1 MSHNLFA
8 STQNREI
15 SASLV
20 LSRCTPSNLKQKP
33 ASESHSIQLHQILF
47 IDESIA
53 DYKTLAEGALPGIE
67 VIILNPA
74 QNAIEQI
81 TQLLAQRQRLNS
93 LHLVTHGKPASL
105 DFSTGSLNQTTIPH
119 YAPQLKKWAASLA
132 PQAEILLYGCNVAQ
146 GEIGETFVRHLSQLT
161 GATIA
166 AAKTP
171 VGNSNLGGTW
181 NLAYQTRNINTALP
195 FNTCVLQTYPGIL
208 PTLDWSVL
216 NWPSAGALSASYT
229 NVGGSG
235 INIDLEVTLNNNATL
250 TANLPSYG
258 LTPNDFGFFNGG
270 YPTAPEAL
278 IFHLQ
283 VPPNIKPERA
293 MVLTVKFNQLVND
306 VNFQIYDID
315 KAIDNAWQDE
325 VVITGFNGGSSV
337 GAQFIQ
343 SNNPSYTILG
353 NVITGTALSEN
364 RPTGSVTLA
373 DTTRG
378 NLTVYFPNP
387 VDSFEIVFRE
397 GPDSVNTPIAHG
409 IALLSNVVFNNTVR
423 LIPNEI
429 SQVEGDTGT
438 TAYNYTAVLSD
449 VSYIPVTV
457 NYTTNDG
464 TATVADN
471 DFVAN
476 NGTLTFAPRG
486 LNNPTG
492 EMEKPIV
499 VQVVGDTR
507 VEPDENFTVRLNSSQ
522 GAAIDPTAR
531 EALGIIIDDDNNP
544 PIATGI
550 LTNSTPNNTAIAIP
564 TLTATENDPGDSI
577 ANFTITQIPLPTEGT
592 LLLNGQPVT
601 NGQILT
607 PAQAAQLTF
616 QPNSNFE
623 GNATFRF
630 LATDTLGDADSNIA
644 TVTIPVTAI
653 PNQPPNA
660 TNLAAP
666 STPNNTPVTVPTL
679 SATDPDNDPIASF
692 TITAIPPANQGTLL
706 LNGQPVSP
714 NQVLTPAEAAQLTFQ
729 PDPNFVGDATFSY
742 TATDSRGAVDPT
754 PATVTLPVTQA
765 NRPPQASDD
774 GAATEPDT
782 PVTID
787 VLANDSDPDNNLN
800 PASVRI
806 PQGGEPAN
814 GTVTI
819 NPVTGAI
826 TYTPNPGFTEG
837 TDTFTYQVCDTGN
850 PALCDTAT
858 VTIIVPIPANQPP
871 VADSKTADPVAN
883 NAIAPIPPLSATDPD
898 GDPIAS
904 FTITGF
910 PPPNQGTLLLNGIPV
925 DTSQPLN
932 LTPAQAAQLTF
943 QPAPG
948 FVGDATFSYT
958 ATDNR
963 GATDPTPATIRIPV
977 TAAANQPP
985 DTNPATNTL
994 APNTTTAL
1002 TQLGGTDPD
1011 GTVQRFQITSLPDPT
1026 QGQLLFNGQ
1035 PVTLDQEIP
1044 ADQIGNLQFQS
1055 TPGFTGATFNYA
1067 AIDNQGAVD
1076 PTPAQVTLN
1085 PAAINQPPQTDNI
1098 TAPSTPNNTPVVL
1111 PPLTGSDPDPGD
1123 RIERFIINTVPPS
1136 EQGTLLLNGNP
1147 VTPGQSLTPEQA
1159 SQLTFV
1165 PNPNFTGNAIFSYAA
1180 VDTLGAVSPRPG
1192 DVTIPVSAANRPP
1205 DTNPVTETIAPNTTS
1220 PIPGLGGNDPDA
1232 GDTISRF
1239 RITSLPDPTQG
1250 TLLFNGQPVTV
1261 GQEIPANQIGNLQFR
1276 STPEFN
1282 GTGFTYAAIDNQDAV
1297 DPTPEPVTLR
1307 PENLPPNTLDA
1318 ARNIL
1323 PNSNTPITGLGGTD
1337 EDGTVSQFRITSL
1350 PEPTQGTLLLN
1361 GQPVTVGQNIPADQI
1376 NNLVFQSTPG
1386 FTGATFDYAAIDNNE
1401 AIDPLPATVTL
1412 GTIPNQP
1419 PASENLNQ
1427 SVFPGSTVPVPRL
1440 AGSDPDGEVEFYRID
1455 TLPPANQG
1463 ILYLGDPNNG
1473 GTPVTPG
1480 QQLTPEQASR
1490 LFFQSTGNFTQANFT
1505 YRAFDDLGKPSPE
1518 PGTVSLAPPAI
1529 ANRPPRADNAA
1540 NPIAPNSAIG
1550 LLPLSANDPDG
1561 SIQFYTI
1568 TNLPPQNQGILY
1580 LGDPNN
1586 GGTPVTAGQQLTPE
1600 QASQLFFQSTGNF
1613 TGANFTFSATD
1624 NRGATT
1630 PANGTVSL
1638 TPSPAINQPPV
1649 ANNVN
1654 VSALPGSL
1662 IPVTGLLA
1670 TDPDGEVDFYRIDT
1684 LPPAAQGTLFLRDPL
1699 TNQLVPV
1706 QAGQQI
1712 NPEDRDRLFFQAAGN
1727 FTGTNFTYSAVDDRG
1742 ESTPARAT
1750 VALISPEVN
1759 QPPIVRNVNTPVV
1772 PGQVLPISGMFG
1784 QDPDGSIA
1792 FYTIETLPPPEQGI
1806 LYLGDPGQGGVPIT
1820 LGQQLTPAQINQ
1832 LFFRPTGQFTGASF
1846 TYRATDNEGLVAPAA
1861 GTVSLLGG
1869 ILPPPIALPTPTPRP
1884 IPDLGGEPQPTPPPA
1899 PPGVPTPPISPT
1911 PPPVS
1916 EQPKKDCDCKC
1927 VPQSDDPPFVAPP
1940 ARPSPTTL
1948 YIDNEIFGNLGN
1960 DSLLGNQGDDTIY
1973 GGKGNDTIH
1982 GGKHNDLLFGH
1993 IGDDSLLGN
2002 QDNDTLFGDLGN
2014 DWLHGGKGND
2024 WLFGGK
2030 GNDTLLGDRDND
2042 VVRGHQG
2049 DDSLLGNQGDD
2060 TLYGDRG
2067 NDIIHGGKN
2076 NDLIFGGKGNDTLSG
2091 DQGSDTVYGHLG
2103 DDSILGNQ
2111 GNDTLFGDRGNDT
2124 IYGGKGDDLIYGGKD
2139 NDTLSGDQGNDI
2151 IYGHLGDDSI
2161 LGNQCDDTLY
2171 GDRGN
2176 DTIYGGKGNDLIFGG
2191 KDNDTLSGDQ
2201 DCDTVYGQ
2209 LGDDSILGNQGDD
2222 ILFGGQGNDTIY
2234 GGKGEDLIFGGK
2246 DNDTL
2251 SGDQGNDTVY
2261 GDLGDDSILG
2271 NQGNDILFGGQG
2283 NDIIFGGKDND
2294 IIFGGK
2300 DNDTLFG
2307 DQGSDTLY
2315 GDRGDDSLMGND
2327 GNDFLYGVTGNNVL
2341 WGGKGNDWLQG
2352 GDGNDTL
2359 IGDRGQDTLIGGGG
2373 SDWFILRTPMSS
2385 KTLENSDRILDF
2397 QVNLDWIGLT
2407 DGLTSTNLVLEGLA
2421 NGTAIRISQSNTYL
2435 AVVDNVRPDQLSGRF
2450 MSVEI
2455 SF

>member
-20 LSRCTPSNLKQKP
+20 LSPCTPSNLKQKP

-53 DYKTLAEGALPGIE
+53 DYKILAEGALPGIE

-81 TQLLAQRQRLNS
+81 TQLLAQRQRIDS

-105 DFSTGSLNQTTIPH
+105 DFSTGSLNQTTLPH

-146 GEIGETFVRHLSQLT
+146 GETGETFVRHLSQLT

-181 NLAYQTRNINTALP
+181 NLAYCTKPITTSLALQDSVIKNYPAVLAPCIPNPFYAVSGSNLYIVNLSNGTSSLVNSLLFNSFAISRESQTGRIYYIETGTSNPRVAYYDPATDTNTLVGNLGINGVQFLKLAQSQNGTIYGLSGDDANLYRIDTNTGAATNLGPITGGSPAFSAGSGDIAFDPQNADRLIVTVTAGGPIYRLYSVSISSQVATFIGDVRDASTNNILNNLGAGSLAFGQDGELYTTSAVGGVDSLYRINTNTGVATFVGVTGRNYGDFATLPTPTPNINLQVTKDDGKDVVSPGESITYTITITNPEACDLIGITLSDTIPSDVTISNISDSTTGGSISRNLTNNVLTATI
-195 FNTCVLQTYPGIL
+195 N
-208 PTLDWSVL
+208 L
-216 NWPSAGALSASYT
+216 NAGATATIVIEGTVVANPTGDLSNTVSVQLPEGLNPAEPIVVT
-229 NVGGSG
+229 
-235 INIDLEVTLNNNATL
+235 DTTTLNNPPETDDL
-250 TANLPSYG
+250 TA
-258 LTPNDFGFFNGG
+258 T
-270 YPTAPEAL
+270 
-278 IFHLQ
+278 
-283 VPPNIKPERA
+283 
-293 MVLTVKFNQLVND
+293 
-306 VNFQIYDID
+306 
-315 KAIDNAWQDE
+315 
-325 VVITGFNGGSSV
+325 
-337 GAQFIQ
+337 
-343 SNNPSYTILG
+343 
-353 NVITGTALSEN
+353 
-364 RPTGSVTLA
+364 
-373 DTTRG
+373 
-378 NLTVYFPNP
+378 
-387 VDSFEIVFRE
+387 
-397 GPDSVNTPIAHG
+397 
-409 IALLSNVVFNNTVR
+409 
-423 LIPNEI
+423 
-429 SQVEGDTGT
+429 
-438 TAYNYTAVLSD
+438 
-449 VSYIPVTV
+449 
-457 NYTTNDG
+457 
-464 TATVADN
+464 
-471 DFVAN
+471 
-476 NGTLTFAPRG
+476 
-486 LNNPTG
+486 
-492 EMEKPIV
+492 
-499 VQVVGDTR
+499 
-507 VEPDENFTVRLNSSQ
+507 
-522 GAAIDPTAR
+522 
-531 EALGIIIDDDNNP
+531 
-544 PIATGI
+544 
-550 LTNSTPNNTAIAIP
+550 TPNNLPVTIP
-564 TLTATENDPGDSI
+564 TLTGGDNDAGDRVDRFIINTIPDSTQGELRLNGQLVQPDQSITLAEASQLVFTPNPNFTGEVTFTYSAVDTRNAVDPTPADIRIEVTANQPPSATPLEAETANNAIATIPPLSAIDPDGDTI
-577 ANFTITQIPLPTEGT
+577 ERFTITEFPSDSQGI
-592 LLLNGQPVT
+592 LLLNGVPVNTGQPLD
-601 NGQILT
+601 LT

-616 QPNSNFE
+616 QPN
-623 GNATFRF
+623 
-630 LATDTLGDADSNIA
+630 
-644 TVTIPVTAI
+644 
-653 PNQPPNA
+653 
-660 TNLAAP
+660 
-666 STPNNTPVTVPTL
+666 
-679 SATDPDNDPIASF
+679 
-692 TITAIPPANQGTLL
+692 
-706 LNGQPVSP
+706 
-714 NQVLTPAEAAQLTFQ
+714 
-729 PDPNFVGDATFSY
+729 PNFVGDATFSY
-742 TATDSRGAVDPT
+742 TATDSRG
-754 PATVTLPVTQA
+754 TVSQSPEDVIIRVSQA
-765 NRPPQASDD
+765 NRPPQANDD
-774 GAATEPDT
+774 TRSTDPET
-782 PVTID
+782 PIVID
-787 VLANDSDPDNNLN
+787 ILANDFDPDGNLN
-800 PASVRI
+800 PASVI
-806 PQGGEPAN
+806 IVAGAGPAN
-814 GTVTI
+814 GSI
-819 NPVTGAI
+819 IIDPNTGAI

-837 TDTFTYQVCDTGN
+837 TDTFTYRVCDLGD
-850 PALCDTAT
+850 PALCDTAI
-858 VTIIVPIPANQPP
+858 VTITVPIPPNQPP
-871 VADSKTADPVAN
+871 TPANKSIDDPIPN
-883 NAIAPIPPLSATDPD
+883 TAIATIPALSATDPD
-898 GDPIAS
+898 GDSIDR
-904 FTITGF
+904 FTITEF
-910 PPPNQGTLLLNGIPV
+910 PSDSQGTLLLNGVPV
-925 DTSQPLN
+925 NTGQPLD

-943 QPAPG
+943 QPNPN
-948 FVGDATFSYT
+948 FVGEVTFGYT
-958 ATDNR
+958 ATDSR
-963 GATDPTPATIRIPV
+963 GATSPDLGRV
-977 TAAANQPP
+977 TFQVSEPENQLPE
-985 DTNPATNTL
+985 TNPANNL
-994 APNTTTAL
+994 IQPNTTKTL
-1002 TQLGGTDPD
+1002 TGLGGTDRD
-1011 GTVQRFQITSLPDPT
+1011 GTVENFQITSLPDPS
-1026 QGQLLFNGQ
+1026 QGRLLLNGV
-1035 PVTLDQEIP
+1035 PVELNQSIP
-1044 ADQIGNLQFQS
+1044 KSAIGNLQFQS
-1055 TPGFTGATFNYA
+1055 TPGFTGATFTYA
-1067 AIDNQGAVD
+1067 AIDNREDID
-1076 PTPAQVTLN
+1076 PDPAPVTLN
-1085 PAAINQPPQTDNI
+1085 PNQPPRASNI
-1098 TAPSTPNNTPVVL
+1098 AVPSTPNNTPVVL

-1165 PNPNFTGNAIFSYAA
+1165 PNPNFTGNVTFSYAA
-1180 VDTLGAVSPRPG
+1180 VDTLGAVSPQPG
-1192 DVTIPVSAANRPP
+1192 NLTIPVSAANRPP
-1205 DTNPVTETIAPNTTS
+1205 DTTPVTETIAPNTTG

-1232 GDTISRF
+1232 GDAVNRF

-1261 GQEIPANQIGNLQFR
+1261 GQEIPANQIGNLQFQ
-1276 STPEFN
+1276 STPGFS
-1282 GTGFTYAAIDNQDAV
+1282 GTGFTYAAIDNQGAV

-1386 FTGATFDYAAIDNNE
+1386 FTGATFDYAAIDNNGE
-1401 AIDPLPATVTL
+1401 IDPLPATVTL

-1427 SVFPGSTVPVPRL
+1427 SVFPGSTVPVTRL

-1540 NPIAPNSAIG
+1540 NPIAPNSAIA

-1561 SIQFYTI
+1561 SVQFYTI

-1869 ILPPPIALPTPTPRP
+1869 ILPPPIAPPTPTPRP

-1948 YIDNEIFGNLGN
+1948 YIAHVGGEGNDTINFPEVANNEIFGNLGN

-2091 DQGSDTVYGHLG
+2091 DRGSDTVYGHLG

-2111 GNDTLFGDRGNDT
+2111 GNDTLFGDRGSDT
-2124 IYGGKGDDLIYGGKD
+2124 IYGGKGDDLIY
-2139 NDTLSGDQGNDI
+2139 
-2151 IYGHLGDDSI
+2151 
-2161 LGNQCDDTLY
+2161 
-2171 GDRGN
+2171 
-2176 DTIYGGKGNDLIFGG
+2176 
-2191 KDNDTLSGDQ
+2191 
-2201 DCDTVYGQ
+2201 
-2209 LGDDSILGNQGDD
+2209 
-2222 ILFGGQGNDTIY
+2222 
-2234 GGKGEDLIFGGK
+2234 GGK

-2385 KTLENSDRILDF
+2385 ETLENSDRILDF

-2407 DGLTSTNLVLEGLA
+2407 DGLTSTNLVLEELA